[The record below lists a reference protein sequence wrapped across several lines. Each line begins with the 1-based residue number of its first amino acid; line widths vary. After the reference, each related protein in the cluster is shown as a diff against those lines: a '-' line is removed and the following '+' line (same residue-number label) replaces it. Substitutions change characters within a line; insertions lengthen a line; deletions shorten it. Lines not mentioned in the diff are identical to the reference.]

1 MFLQWFML
9 YECFII
15 WQVKKKRNSSFH
27 TIFLLCITK
36 SILFTCCSDQDTTF
50 NIFFCMSS
58 SEQKNLMVSKKH
70 FSVRVLAH
78 ETYLSESVA
87 VSFSGSRNNNTLSPV
102 LAIEVLQVLLDGLQ
116 PGQFSGE
123 VNGSNSRMVGV
134 PVQSFFQG
142 LVDLIQGAQE
152 ELQSRNRQRWCQ
164 GRSW

>member
-1 MFLQWFML
+1 
-9 YECFII
+9 
-15 WQVKKKRNSSFH
+15 
-27 TIFLLCITK
+27 
-36 SILFTCCSDQDTTF
+36 
-50 NIFFCMSS
+50 
-58 SEQKNLMVSKKH
+58 MVNKKH
-70 FSVRVLAH
+70 FSARALAH
-78 ETYLSESVA
+78 ETHLSESVA

-134 PVQSFFQG
+134 PVQSFLQS

-164 GRSW
+164 GRS